1 MRIPGTFV
9 FILSA
14 FAFVV
19 STSFAQTDV
28 ATHAAKAKTAAL
40 DEEIPVDP
48 RITVGELENGLRYY
62 IRENRKPE
70 DRAVMRLVVNAGS
83 ILETDAQQG
92 LAHFC
97 EHMAFNGTK
106 EFEKLELV
114 NYLESLGMRFG
125 PDLNAYTSFDETVYK
140 LTLRTDTAEV
150 FEKGFLVL
158 SEWAQNVAM
167 KGEDI
172 DDERGVIVEEW
183 RGGRGAG
190 ARMRDEQFPI
200 LFKNSRYA
208 ERLPIGKMEI
218 VKNFEYETLRSFY
231 DDWYRPELMSVVVV
245 GDFDKDVVE
254 GYIKEYFGD
263 MTNPDNPKARELFDV
278 PDHDETLYAIATDK
292 EAGRTVVTVYH
303 KLPKAPEGKVADYR
317 DRLIDMLYG
326 RMFNKR
332 LAEQAKQA
340 DPPFLM
346 AQSGKFG
353 LIRTK
358 DAYAL
363 MALTK
368 DDGVEEGLE
377 ALLLEAERVRRH
389 GFTESELERAKA
401 EMLRQIESSY
411 NEREKTESRSY
422 VEEYTRNYLEDEPI
436 PGIEYEYEL
445 WKRFIPE
452 IAIEEINAKSDGY
465 LTEKNRVV
473 MVSAPE
479 KEGLETPTEASLA
492 AVFDRVGE
500 TDVAAYEDEVSDLP
514 LLDAELQG
522 SEIVDEKTNEEV
534 GVEEFTLANGVKV
547 VAKKTDFKND
557 EILCAATSPGGVSLA
572 SDDEFLSASV
582 ASAIVNQS
590 GLGEFDDVALDKK
603 LAGKLVRLSAGVSV
617 VREGFY
623 GTAAP
628 EDFET
633 LFKLIY
639 LNFTAPR
646 KDETAFKSF
655 MSRQEAAVKNRGASP
670 EQVFQDTI
678 NATLTQYHFRRLPL
692 TEERLA
698 EVDLDEAYDF
708 FVDRYADASDFT
720 FFFVGAF
727 DSDELR
733 RFAKTYLGSLPT
745 TGREENWKDDGARYP
760 EGVIVKEVRKGVEP
774 KSVVQITFTGAFDY
788 SDQTVYDLR
797 AMTDVLSIALR
808 ERVREAEGG
817 TYGVSVRDYPGRI
830 PVEDYRVDVSFGCD
844 PERVDELIGDVFEEI
859 ERLKNEG
866 PKPQDVEKVRE
877 KHIRGREIS
886 LKKNRTW
893 LSSLRD
899 YYRRGVDPKAIYQYE
914 TMIHEL
920 TAEQIQAAAKKYLNT
935 ENYAQFVLYP
945 ED

>member
-1 MRIPGTFV
+1 
-9 FILSA
+9 
-14 FAFVV
+14 
-19 STSFAQTDV
+19 
-28 ATHAAKAKTAAL
+28 
-40 DEEIPVDP
+40 
-48 RITVGELENGLRYY
+48 
-62 IRENRKPE
+62 
-70 DRAVMRLVVNAGS
+70 
-83 ILETDAQQG
+83 
-92 LAHFC
+92 
-97 EHMAFNGTK
+97 
-106 EFEKLELV
+106 
-114 NYLESLGMRFG
+114 
-125 PDLNAYTSFDETVYK
+125 
-140 LTLRTDTAEV
+140 
-150 FEKGFLVL
+150 
-158 SEWAQNVAM
+158 
-167 KGEDI
+167 
-172 DDERGVIVEEW
+172 
-183 RGGRGAG
+183 
-190 ARMRDEQFPI
+190 
-200 LFKNSRYA
+200 
-208 ERLPIGKMEI
+208 
-218 VKNFEYETLRSFY
+218 
-231 DDWYRPELMSVVVV
+231 
-245 GDFDKDVVE
+245 
-254 GYIKEYFGD
+254 
-263 MTNPDNPKARELFDV
+263 
-278 PDHDETLYAIATDK
+278 
-292 EAGRTVVTVYH
+292 
-303 KLPKAPEGKVADYR
+303 
-317 DRLIDMLYG
+317 
-326 RMFNKR
+326 
-332 LAEQAKQA
+332 
-340 DPPFLM
+340 
-346 AQSGKFG
+346 
-353 LIRTK
+353 
-358 DAYAL
+358 
-363 MALTK
+363 
-368 DDGVEEGLE
+368 
-377 ALLLEAERVRRH
+377 
-389 GFTESELERAKA
+389 
-401 EMLRQIESSY
+401 
-411 NEREKTESRSY
+411 
-422 VEEYTRNYLEDEPI
+422 
-436 PGIEYEYEL
+436 
-445 WKRFIPE
+445 
-452 IAIEEINAKSDGY
+452 
-465 LTEKNRVV
+465 
-473 MVSAPE
+473 
-479 KEGLETPTEASLA
+479 
-492 AVFDRVGE
+492 
-500 TDVAAYEDEVSDLP
+500 
-514 LLDAELQG
+514 
-522 SEIVDEKTNEEV
+522 
-534 GVEEFTLANGVKV
+534 
-547 VAKKTDFKND
+547 
-557 EILCAATSPGGVSLA
+557 LCAATSPGGVSLA

-623 GTAAP
+623 GTTTP

-830 PVEDYRVDVSFGCD
+830 PVEDYRVDVSFGCNPD
-844 PERVDELIGDVFEEI
+844 RVEELTAAVFEEI
-859 ERLKNEG
+859 ESIKKDG